1 MAEYSPVFRSAAHE
15 AAFMSIYDAAMG
27 LWPVPYSEVDVSTRF
42 GDTHVIVS
50 GPEGGPP
57 LVLLH
62 WERFNSTIWSPII
75 GQLSER
81 YRTYAV
87 DVIGDAGKSVVGP
100 RTRSRPDLA
109 LWLQEVMQGLGIQET
124 HLLGH
129 SYGGFIAMNFAL
141 LYPTFVRRLALL
153 APLSC
158 LARPN
163 GSLSLRRLA
172 PIWLPHPTVIEQYV
186 RWLSFRGNLLN
197 PVLDKMMEATFRYTR
212 RFLALGTT
220 PVVFTKTE
228 LAGCERPT
236 LVMVGDHE
244 TLYSPEDAFARAGY
258 MPYRETINIPACNHA
273 IVTDQPA
280 WVSQRVLRFL
290 DADEG

>member
-1 MAEYSPVFRSAAHE
+1 MTDYSPVFRSAAHE
-15 AAFMSIYDAAMG
+15 TAYLSVYDAAMG
-27 LWPVPYSEVDVSTRF
+27 LWPIPYEEISVPTRF
-42 GDTHVIVS
+42 GATHVIVS
-50 GPEGGPP
+50 GPSDASP

-62 WERFNSTIWSPII
+62 WERFNSTIWAPII
-75 GQLSER
+75 GDLSRR

-87 DVIGDAGKSVVGP
+87 DVIGDAGKSIVGR

-109 LWLQEVMQGLGIQET
+109 LWLQEVLRGLDIEQA

-141 LYPTFVRRLALL
+141 LYPTFVGRLALL

-163 GSLSLRRLA
+163 GSLTFRRMA
-172 PIWLPHPTVIEQYV
+172 PIWLPHPAVLEHYV
-186 RWLSFRGNLLN
+186 RWLSFRGDLRS
-197 PVLDKMMEATFRYTR
+197 PVLDKMMEASFRYTR

-220 PVVFTKTE
+220 PVVFTKAE
-228 LAGCERPT
+228 LAGCDRPT

-244 TLYSPEDAFARAGY
+244 TLYKPETAFARAGY
-258 MPYRETINIPACNHA
+258 LPYVETISIPACNHA

-280 WVSQRVLRFL
+280 WVSENVLRFL
-290 DADEG
+290 DAGA

>member
-1 MAEYSPVFRSAAHE
+1 MTDYSPVFRSAAHE
-15 AAFMSIYDAAMG
+15 AAFLSVYDAALG
-27 LWPVPYSEVDVSTRF
+27 LWPVPYEEIDVPTRF
-42 GDTHVIVS
+42 GSTHIIVS
-50 GPEGGPP
+50 GPESASP

-62 WERFNSTIWSPII
+62 WERYNSTIWSPII
-75 GQLSER
+75 GELSRR

-109 LWLQEVMQGLGIQET
+109 LWLHEVLQGLNIEAA

-163 GSLSLRRLA
+163 GSLTFRRMA
-172 PIWLPHPTVIEQYV
+172 PIWLQHPMVLEHYV
-186 RWLSFRGNLLN
+186 RWLSFRGDLGN
-197 PVLDKMMEATFRYTR
+197 PIFNKMMEASFRCTR

-220 PVVFTKTE
+220 PVVFTKME
-228 LAGCERPT
+228 LAGCDRPT

-244 TLYSPEDAFARAGY
+244 TLYKPEAAFARAGY
-258 MPYRETINIPACNHA
+258 LPYAETVCIPACNHA

-280 WVSQRVLRFL
+280 WVSEYVLRFL
-290 DADEG
+290 AADA

>member
-1 MAEYSPVFRSAAHE
+1 MTDYSPVFRSAAHE
-15 AAFMSIYDAAMG
+15 AAFLSVYDAALG
-27 LWPVPYSEVDVSTRF
+27 LWPVPYAEIDLPTRF
-42 GDTHVIVS
+42 GSTHVIVS
-50 GPEGGPP
+50 GPESAPP

-75 GQLSER
+75 GELSQS

-109 LWLQEVMQGLGIQET
+109 LWLHEVLQALNIGET

-163 GSLSLRRLA
+163 GSLTVRRMA
-172 PIWLPHPTVIEQYV
+172 PIWLPHHAVLEHYV
-186 RWLSFRGNLLN
+186 RWLSFRGDLGN
-197 PVLDKMMEATFRYTR
+197 PIFNKMMEASFRCTR
-212 RFLALGTT
+212 RFLALGAT
-220 PVVFTKTE
+220 PVVFTKKE
-228 LAGCERPT
+228 LTGCDRPT

-244 TLYSPEDAFARAGY
+244 TLYKPETAFARAGY
-258 MPYRETINIPACNHA
+258 LPYAETVTIPACNHA
-273 IVTDQPA
+273 IATDQPA
-280 WVSQRVLRFL
+280 WVSEHVLHFL
-290 DADEG
+290 DADS

>member
-1 MAEYSPVFRSAAHE
+1 MTVYSPVFRSATHE
-15 AAFMSIYDAAMG
+15 AAFMSIYDAALG
-27 LWPVPYSEVDVSTRF
+27 LWPVPYREMDVSTRF
-42 GDTHVIVS
+42 GSTHIIAS
-50 GPEGGPP
+50 GPEDAPP

-75 GQLSER
+75 GNLSR
-81 YRTYAV
+81 NYRTYAV
-87 DVIGDAGKSVVGP
+87 DVIGDAGRSVVGR

-109 LWLQEVMQGLGIQET
+109 LWLHEVLQALGIKST

-141 LYPTFVRRLALL
+141 IYPTFVRRLALL

-163 GSLSLRRLA
+163 GSLTLRRML
-172 PIWLPHPTVIEQYV
+172 PIWLPYPPVLEHYV
-186 RWLSFRGNLLN
+186 RWLSFRGDLRS
-197 PVLDKMMEATFRYTR
+197 PILDKMMEATFRHTR
-212 RFLALGTT
+212 RFLALGTP

-228 LAGCERPT
+228 LAGCDRPT

-244 TLYSPEDAFARAGY
+244 TLYEPETAFARAGY
-258 MPYRETINIPACNHA
+258 LPYAETVNIPACNHA

-280 WVSQRVLRFL
+280 WVSEHVLRFL
-290 DADEG
+290 DAGE